1 MGYIECG
8 EKGMSLTTLKNLC
21 NTLNVSADYILLG
34 IENSEL
40 PRKNINVLLNNLEEQ
55 YLPIVEMYLRNLIY
69 TIQEIEN
76 HQSAEQDSE
85 KTHK

>member
-76 HQSAEQDSE
+76 LQSAEHDSE
-85 KTHK
+85 

>member
-55 YLPIVEMYLRNLIY
+55 YLPIVEMYLRNLFY

-76 HQSAEQDSE
+76 LQSAEHDSE
-85 KTHK
+85 